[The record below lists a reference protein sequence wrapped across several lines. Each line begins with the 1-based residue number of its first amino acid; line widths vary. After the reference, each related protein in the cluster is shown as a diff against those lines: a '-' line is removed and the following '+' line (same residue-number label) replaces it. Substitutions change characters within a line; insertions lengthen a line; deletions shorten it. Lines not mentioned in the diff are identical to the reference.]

1 MSTAQMTICN
11 SSPHEDP
18 VKSRHILVVE
28 DQLLLATL
36 IADVLGETHEVV
48 CAPDVEHAVDQLLG
62 GEIDLVLLDCLLP
75 DGPNWQVALE
85 ADRQGIPVILMT
97 GDPDQAHGLLGGD
110 RPYLLKPF
118 TLASLIDVIDS
129 AFRGLPQ

>member
-1 MSTAQMTICN
+1 MRTDVDARY
-11 SSPHEDP
+11 
-18 VKSRHILVVE
+18 SRSATRWLPLA
-28 DQLLLATL
+28 LL
-36 IADVLGETHEVV
+36 V
-48 CAPDVEHAVDQLLG
+48 CAIDVA
-62 GEIDLVLLDCLLP
+62 LP
-75 DGPNWQVALE
+75 CADGPNWQVALE

-129 AFRGLPQ
+129 ASRGLPQ